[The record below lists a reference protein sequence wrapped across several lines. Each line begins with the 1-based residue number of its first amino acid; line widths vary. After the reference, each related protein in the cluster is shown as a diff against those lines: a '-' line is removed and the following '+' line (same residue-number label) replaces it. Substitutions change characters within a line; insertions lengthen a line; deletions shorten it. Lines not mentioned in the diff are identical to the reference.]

1 MFQAMKWMKSIDIEG
16 KGFITEQV
24 FKDNRRG
31 PKTFYHYHRQYPSTR
46 ASEEAV

>member
-24 FKDNRRG
+24 FKHNRRG
-31 PKTFYHYHRQYPSTR
+31 LKNCFIIITDNTR
-46 ASEEAV
+46 RYKNA